1 MTELGRILFE
11 ARSVKELS
19 LADVEAGTR
28 IRQKYLEALE
38 SGRYE
43 ELPRGATARGFLR
56 NLARYLDLDEEGIV
70 QLYIQE
76 SGDEEAEL
84 PLAEAAKSR
93 QIDYRPLEVE
103 LMDVDR
109 PMPWWRWVVALLV
122 VGLLAAVIWWYLAA
136 NSRGTPLALFA
147 APSTA
152 TATQT
157 ATPTFIWTSTPTPTI
172 RPSHTAVPTASP
184 SPSDTP
190 SPSPSPDQTRRQPL
204 FLPIVTHRGAPHI
217 P

>member
-76 SGDEEAEL
+76 SGDEEASFPL
-84 PLAEAAKSR
+84 PRRPRAGRSTIDLSR
-93 QIDYRPLEVE
+93 
-103 LMDVDR
+103 
-109 PMPWWRWVVALLV
+109 W
-122 VGLLAAVIWWYLAA
+122 
-136 NSRGTPLALFA
+136 S
-147 APSTA
+147 
-152 TATQT
+152 
-157 ATPTFIWTSTPTPTI
+157 
-172 RPSHTAVPTASP
+172 
-184 SPSDTP
+184 
-190 SPSPSPDQTRRQPL
+190 
-204 FLPIVTHRGAPHI
+204 
-217 P
+217 